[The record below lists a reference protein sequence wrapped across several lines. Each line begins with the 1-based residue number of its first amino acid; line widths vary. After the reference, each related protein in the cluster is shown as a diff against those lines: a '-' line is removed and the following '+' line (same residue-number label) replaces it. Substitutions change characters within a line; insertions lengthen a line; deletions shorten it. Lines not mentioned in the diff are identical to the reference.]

1 MYWLGFLSDGRQA
14 GELDWRAIGG
24 TWGVATSFLSN
35 WQPEQPLSLPKLR
48 TITRQIALTSP
59 VLSRYVERYFCDM
72 DQHVAGVA
80 RVLAPGGEA
89 HYVIGNSKFFDVMV
103 PAEKLFAALF
113 ERHGFAKVQTRILRR
128 RTSKKELFEFLV
140 SARRP

>member
-1 MYWLGFLSDGRQA
+1 MLSSWKP
-14 GELDWRAIGG
+14 E
-24 TWGVATSFLSN
+24 VAL
-35 WQPEQPLSLPKLR
+35 ELPKLCALSR
-48 TITRQIALTSP
+48 KIAQHSP
-59 VLSRYVERYFCDM
+59 ILSRYVERYFCDM
-72 DQHVAGVA
+72 DRHIAGLA
-80 RVLAPGGEA
+80 RVLSRGGDA

-113 ERHGFAKVQTRILRR
+113 ERHGFENVRTRVLRR